1 MKPIGAVT
9 HEEAVDALRNRRATV
24 ARSVYW
30 PPTRNTYMG
39 FTPASDRPIPIE
51 RLWSPGMRA
60 LAAHFGLEPLVEESF
75 ALWRN
80 GSILMGFEP
89 STLERSGDWIL
100 YAEGGE

>member
-1 MKPIGAVT
+1 MKPIGTVT
-9 HEEAVDALRNRRATV
+9 YEEAIDGLRNGTAKV
-24 ARSVYW
+24 ARAIYW
-30 PPTRNTYMG
+30 PPTRNTYVG
-39 FTPASDRPIPIE
+39 FTPASDGPIPVE

-60 LAAHFGLEPLVEESF
+60 LAAHFDVDPLVEESF

-100 YAEGGE
+100 YAEEGR